1 MKTIRLSLLIV
12 CVVFSSN
19 LFSQISGFRK
29 DNLLLPEKLI
39 ISEQVGFD
47 SLYLDSKDSI
57 HRNFPSMPIFDFK
70 AYIDIKKVIVDKV
83 LAGDIKVFD
92 PSQANEYFPYSALNQ
107 NEPLVLTEIQ
117 RNLGQ
122 RTDTVTK
129 FNEDNTTEL
138 LVTTHVIEPKELSS
152 INFIEG
158 WSLTTNPLNFHK
170 DVYAYEP
177 VRRYLDDFSDF
188 EKFRYMKVF
197 RLYNNPNYKID
208 KSKLKLAAQ
217 VKYEHLFNF
226 DGAYRNDIFSDL
238 VAKRLSQNDLDF
250 QVSQIY
256 SNTISPFFN
265 GFNQLIFI
273 KILLDNVYAGNA
285 TACDYYT
292 SAKLTPQE
300 AKGRVIIPKIL
311 IVTNPLSGENEERA
325 IEVDLTSEII
335 SVVFTEEWYF
345 DEDTLQLEKK
355 VVGIAPV
362 RYFYDWANGQE
373 VLKRQ
378 VLFTINLP

>member
-1 MKTIRLSLLIV
+1 MKIIKLNILIA
-12 CVVFSSN
+12 CMAISSN

-47 SLYLDSKDSI
+47 SLYLDSKDSVQ
-57 HRNFPSMPIFDFK
+57 RNFPSMPIFDFK
-70 AYIDIKKVIVDKV
+70 ALIEIQKVIVDKV
-83 LAGDIKVFD
+83 LSGNFKVFD
-92 PSQANEYFPYSALNQ
+92 PSQSDEFFPFSALDQ
-107 NEPLVLTEIQ
+107 NEPLALTEIQ
-117 RNLGQ
+117 SNLGQ
-122 RTDTVTK
+122 RTDTVRKINDDSTIDVMVSYH
-129 FNEDNTTEL
+129 E
-138 LVTTHVIEPKELSS
+138 IEPKELSS

-158 WSLTTNPLNFHK
+158 WSLTANPLSFHK
-170 DVYAYEP
+170 EVYAYEP

-188 EKFRYMKVF
+188 DKFRYRKVF

-250 QVSQIY
+250 QLSQIY

-265 GFNQLIFI
+265 GFNQFIFI
-273 KILLDNVYAGNA
+273 KTLLDNVYSGNA
-285 TACDYYT
+285 IAYDYYT
-292 SAKLTPQE
+292 SAKLTSQE
-300 AKGRVIIPKIL
+300 AKGRVIEPKIL
-311 IVTNPLSGENEERA
+311 IATNPLSGENEERA
-325 IEVDLTSEII
+325 VEVDLTSEII
-335 SVVFTEEWYF
+335 SVVFIEEWYF
-345 DEDTLQLEKK
+345 DVETLQLEKK

>member
-1 MKTIRLSLLIV
+1 MKILQFSILAALMGLSHTLL
-12 CVVFSSN
+12 
-19 LFSQISGFRK
+19 SQTTGFRA
-29 DNLLLPEKLI
+29 DNLLLPEKLL

-47 SLYLDSKDSI
+47 SLYLYSKDSI

-70 AYIDIKKVIVDKV
+70 VYIDIKKVIVDKV
-83 LAGDIKVFD
+83 LAGNFKVFD
-92 PSQANEYFPYSALNQ
+92 PSQSDEFFPYGALNQ
-107 NEPLVLTEIQ
+107 TEPIVLTEIQ

-129 FNEDNTTEL
+129 FNEDNTNEL
-138 LVTTHVIEPKELSS
+138 LVTTNEIEPKELSS

-158 WSLTTNPLNFHK
+158 WSLTANPLSFHK
-170 DVYAYEP
+170 EVYAYEP

-188 EKFRYMKVF
+188 EKFRYRKVF

-273 KILLDNVYAGNA
+273 KTLLDNVYAGNA

-292 SAKLTPQE
+292 SAKLTPKE
-300 AKGRVIIPKIL
+300 AKERVIKPQ
-311 IVTNPLSGENEERA
+311 IVIITNPLSGDDEERA

-345 DEDTLQLEKK
+345 DEETLQLEKK

-362 RYFYDWANGQE
+362 RYFYDWTNEQE

-378 VLFTINLP
+378 VFFTVNLL

>member
-1 MKTIRLSLLIV
+1 MKTIRLSVLIASM
-12 CVVFSSN
+12 VFSSN

-47 SLYLDSKDSI
+47 SLYLASKDSV

-70 AYIDIKKVIVDKV
+70 TYIDIKKVIVDKV
-83 LAGDIKVFD
+83 LAGFKVFD
-92 PSQANEYFPYSALNQ
+92 PSQANEDFPYSALDQ
-107 NEPLVLTEIQ
+107 NEPLALTEIQ

-122 RTDTVTK
+122 RADTVRKINDDGTI
-129 FNEDNTTEL
+129 E
-138 LVTTHVIEPKELSS
+138 VMVAYRQIEPKELSS
-152 INFIEG
+152 FNFIEG
-158 WSLTTNPLNFHK
+158 WSLTANPLNFHK
-170 DVYAYEP
+170 EVFAYEP

-188 EKFRYMKVF
+188 DKFRYRKAF

-226 DGAYRNDIFSDL
+226 DGVYRNEIFSDL

-250 QVSQIY
+250 QISQIY

-273 KILLDNVYAGNA
+273 KTLLDNVYSGNA
-285 TACDYYT
+285 IAYDYYT

-300 AKGRVIIPKIL
+300 AKGRVIIPKTL
-311 IVTNPLSGENEERA
+311 IITNPLSGENEERT
-325 IEVDLTSEII
+325 IEADLTSEII

-345 DEDTLQLEKK
+345 DEETLQLEKK

-373 VLKRQ
+373 VIKRQ
-378 VLFTINLP
+378 ILFTINLP

>member
-1 MKTIRLSLLIV
+1 MQTIKQSLLIV
-12 CVVFSSN
+12 LIGISSN

-47 SLYLDSKDSI
+47 SLYLDSKDSVQ
-57 HRNFPSMPIFDFK
+57 RNFPSMPIFDFK
-70 AYIDIKKVIVDKV
+70 VYIDIKKVIVDKV
-83 LAGDIKVFD
+83 LSGNYKVFD
-92 PSQANEYFPYSALNQ
+92 PSQSGEFFPYGALDQ
-107 NEPLVLTEIQ
+107 NDPLTLTEIQ

-122 RTDTVTK
+122 RTDSVSK

-138 LVTTHVIEPKELSS
+138 LVTTHEIESKELSS
-152 INFIEG
+152 INFFEG

-170 DVYAYEP
+170 EVYAYEP

-188 EKFRYMKVF
+188 DRFRYMKVF
-197 RLYNNPNYKID
+197 RLFNNPNYKID

-226 DGAYRNDIFSDL
+226 DGAYRNEIFSDL
-238 VAKRLSQNDLDF
+238 VAKRLGQNDLDF
-250 QVSQIY
+250 QISQIY

-273 KILLDNVYAGNA
+273 KTLLDNVYSGNA
-285 TACDYYT
+285 IAYDYYT

-300 AKGRVIIPKIL
+300 AKGRVIEPKIL

-325 IEVDLTSEII
+325 VEVDLTSEII
-335 SVVFTEEWYF
+335 SVVFIEEWYF
-345 DEDTLQLEKK
+345 DEETLQLEKK

-362 RYFYDWANGQE
+362 RYFYDWANGEE